1 MSWLLVFLGFS
12 LLIILH
18 EAGHFFAA
26 KATGMRVEKFFLFFG
41 PKLVSI
47 KRGETEYGIATIPIG
62 GFVKISGMSSEEELP
77 PEVEPRAY
85 YRQSVWKRI
94 VVIGAG
100 PAVNILLAF
109 AILVFIYFADAQQA
123 TQSVGEVRSGTP
135 ASKVLKIGD
144 KILAVNGR
152 SYANL
157 SSVERQEKLGEAI
170 ASHGCQQKEDG
181 CLAPSPAPVRLTIG
195 RKGAVQT
202 IAIRPEYRREY
213 GTSLIGV
220 SYKTVPESISV
231 GTAATRALDTI
242 SLVARKTGS
251 VFARVF
257 ESKQRKE
264 ISGVVGIS
272 DAAHQTIDV
281 GVYPSLFLLAIVS
294 LSLGLINLLPILP
307 LDGGHI
313 FWSLIEKLRGTPVSL
328 RTMER
333 ASAVGIV
340 LVAMLFFIGLTND
353 IGRITG
359 EGIHVR

>member
-62 GFVKISGMSSEEELP
+62 GFVKISGMNSEEELP
-77 PEVEPRAY
+77 PEIEPRAY
-85 YRQSVWKRI
+85 HRQSAWKRI
-94 VVIGAG
+94 VVIAAG
-100 PAVNILLAF
+100 PAVNIALAF
-109 AILVFIYFADAQQA
+109 SILFFIYFADAQQV
-123 TQSVGEVRSGTP
+123 TQSVGEIRGGTP
-135 ASKVLKIGD
+135 ASKVLKVGD
-144 KILAVNGR
+144 KILAVDGK
-152 SYANL
+152 SYAKL
-157 SSVERQEKLGEAI
+157 SSVERHEKLSEAI
-170 ASHGCQQKEDG
+170 ASHGCPQREDG
-181 CLAPSPAPVRLTIG
+181 CLAPSPAPVRLTIS
-195 RKGAVQT
+195 RQGAVRT
-202 IAIRPEYRREY
+202 ISIRPEYRKEY

-220 SYKTVPESISV
+220 TYKTVPENIGV
-231 GTAATRALDTI
+231 GTAASRAVDTI

-251 VFARVF
+251 VFARIF

-281 GVYPSLFLLAIVS
+281 GVYPSLFLLALVS
-294 LSLGLINLLPILP
+294 LSLGLVNLLPILP

-313 FWSLIEKLRGTPVSL
+313 FWTLVEKLRGSPVSL

-340 LVAMLFFIGLTND
+340 LVVMLFFIGLTND